1 MLVNWTRSKFR
12 LDRNWIKTEIRE
24 GQKRNDLHMR
34 HVSTFSKFW
43 NGSKNGLPCIT
54 FLIHLLGF
62 CYKPFTTLVDQKR
75 TVWYLILEI
84 ERTCKCKMCILSA
97 EGFFEIEL
105 CQKTRI
111 SLIKLYDKYLPFC
124 NFYALVSHA
133 IFFSRKTHSQKSKKK
148 CLKVG
153 IVSSRSRWAHVSTVL
168 KDSSND
174 FSAHDWDG
182 GLASKK

>member
-1 MLVNWTRSKFR
+1 MLNQVITACSNFCFWLTFIYV
-12 LDRNWIKTEIRE
+12 NWIKSETSHILKLD
-24 GQKRNDLHMR
+24 QKRC
-34 HVSTFSKFW
+34 SKKS
-43 NGSKNGLPCIT
+43 G
-54 FLIHLLGF
+54 FLIHF
-62 CYKPFTTLVDQKR
+62 CNRSFGTLVDQKR

-84 ERTCKCKMCILSA
+84 KRTCKCKMCILSA

-153 IVSSRSRWAHVSTVL
+153 IVSSRSR
-168 KDSSND
+168 
-174 FSAHDWDG
+174 
-182 GLASKK
+182 